1 MSPFLLDSYDR
12 EINYLRVSVT
22 DRCNLRC
29 AYCMPEEGVATLDHA
44 DVLRFEEIT
53 RVVRVGVGLGIRH
66 VRLTGGEPLVRKN
79 IVELVRQ
86 IRAIPDIESISMT
99 TNGIALAQL
108 ADALRQAGLDRVN
121 VSLDSLQPERYRTIT
136 RRGRLNDVLA
146 GIDAAFDAGLTPV
159 KINVVVMQGVN
170 DDEVVAFARRT
181 LTEIWNVRFIEF
193 MPLGD
198 QAVLARSEYVSSAVT
213 RRRIENALGALEPA
227 DVAGAGPA
235 RTWRVPDA
243 AGTIGFISALSE
255 HFCEACNRMRL
266 SSDGKLVP
274 CLFSDT
280 EYDLR
285 GPLRAGAN
293 DDSLRAIWQEALSN
307 KPACHHLDGAITTTE
322 HRMSRIGG

>member
-1 MSPFLLDSYDR
+1 MSPFMLDSYDR

-29 AYCMPEEGVATLDHA
+29 VYCMPEEGVATLAHE

-53 RVVRVGVGLGIRH
+53 RIVGLGVELGIRH
-66 VRLTGGEPLVRKN
+66 IRLTGGEPLVRKGIAN
-79 IVELVRQ
+79 LVQ
-86 IRAIPDIESISMT
+86 LLRAIPDVESISMT
-99 TNGIALAQL
+99 TNGIALAQI
-108 ADALRQAGLDRVN
+108 AGALRKAGLDRVN
-121 VSLDSLQPERYRTIT
+121 ISLDTLQPARYRTIT
-136 RRGRLNDVLA
+136 RRGNLDDVLA
-146 GIDAAFDAGLTPV
+146 GINAAFDAGLTPV

-181 LTEIWNVRFIEF
+181 LSERWNVRFIEF

-198 QAVLARSEYVSSAVT
+198 QAVLARSEYVSSAMT
-213 RRRIENALGALEPA
+213 RRRIEEALGQLEPA
-227 DVAGAGPA
+227 EVTGAGPA
-235 RTWRVPDA
+235 RTWRVPHA

-255 HFCEACNRMRL
+255 HFCGTCNRMRL

-274 CLFSDT
+274 CLFSDS

-285 GPLRAGAN
+285 GPLRAGTDN
-293 DDSLRAIWQEALSN
+293 DGLRAIWQEALSN

-322 HRMSRIGG
+322 HQMSRIGG